1 MMFKEYPDILTPKQA
16 AVALGVCVN
25 SIYQLVNTHTI
36 GCKRIGR
43 KILIP
48 KICLINYVRSS
59 MYTVKV

>member
-1 MMFKEYPDILTPKQA
+1 MFKEYPDILSPKQA
-16 AVALGVCVN
+16 AEALGICVN
-25 SIYQLVNTHTI
+25 SVYQLIKAHTI
-36 GCKRIGR
+36 GCKRVGR